1 MSFIYTHN
9 PNLFSLL
16 EMVSHQR
23 YAFFVLLF
31 VLFINMKWDLSF
43 WLSRKTDCKSCHNIN
58 PSKAAMEFAWQ
69 NEKRDSYQ
77 NYCLIDF
84 LWCLILVALE
94 PSTTSSHYIKHT
106 RNLSLLQLP
115 ILFWTSLYDKKM
127 QDKKSQRNVWK
138 ITISRTVVFSD
149 PRKLLYLYH
158 NIEDHAIIWINN

>member
-1 MSFIYTHN
+1 MLIELCLSLTQNYFRCSKWLAIN
-9 PNLFSLL
+9 DILF
-16 EMVSHQR
+16 V
-23 YAFFVLLF
+23 VLLF

-115 ILFWTSLYDKKM
+115 ILFWTSLYDKKCKTKNHSAM
-127 QDKKSQRNVWK
+127 FER
-138 ITISRTVVFSD
+138 
-149 PRKLLYLYH
+149 
-158 NIEDHAIIWINN
+158 